1 MDAAGL
7 HLYALICERLGH
19 IGFGRE
25 LVERAIEILERVY
38 EVTEDPAVEQQ
49 FMVANATLGRL
60 ILKGGRGDV
69 EGCLPCFESVLAL
82 VGDGDSPADGSSAE
96 SEGQVER
103 SETEKEE
110 QRRRK
115 ERRRILEVQARMG
128 VGMAQLDQG
137 DLESAVTSFQEA
149 LRVAEDGKSNQ
160 ADHEHIED
168 GHKTTKLEALRSQA
182 AIALSQVLWSLQ
194 TLEYRDAAK
203 TELLNW

>member
-19 IGFGRE
+19 ITFGRE

-38 EVTEDPAVEQQ
+38 EVTEDPVVEQQ

-82 VGDGDSPADGSSAE
+82 VGDGEIHPDTSTEDQAAIGR
-96 SEGQVER
+96 SEG
-103 SETEKEE
+103 EKEE
-110 QRRRK
+110 QRCRK
-115 ERRRILEVQARMG
+115 ERRRVLEVQARMG
-128 VGMAQLDQG
+128 VGMAQLNQG

-149 LRVAEDGKSNQ
+149 LRLAEDGKSNQ
-160 ADHEHIED
+160 GDAGETED
-168 GHKTTKLEALRSQA
+168 QHKSAKLEALRSQA

-194 TLEYRDAAK
+194 TVEYRDAAK